1 MNTKIADMIKS
12 QKKEVFKILSDELD
26 CEIEDY
32 NWEAEID
39 KLNHNDKA
47 EFIQKILFKLIA
59 KIMND

>member
-1 MNTKIADMIKS
+1 MKVKIADIIRR

-39 KLNHNDKA
+39 KLSHNYKA